1 MSHPE
6 KTMFVCTNQRPPGAK
21 ESCGPR
27 ESDEFLQRV
36 RECLRQKMLWGQMR
50 AIASGCLG
58 ACENGP
64 WAVVYPDD
72 IWYRGFTVDDAE
84 EIVTEHLQNG
94 RPVER
99 LRFTPKPDSP
109 GGLEV

>member
-1 MSHPE
+1 
-6 KTMFVCTNQRPPGAK
+6 
-21 ESCGPR
+21 
-27 ESDEFLQRV
+27 
-36 RECLRQKMLWGQMR
+36 
-50 AIASGCLG
+50 
-58 ACENGP
+58 
-64 WAVVYPDD
+64 VVYPDA

-99 LRFTPKPDSP
+99 LRFIPKPGPS